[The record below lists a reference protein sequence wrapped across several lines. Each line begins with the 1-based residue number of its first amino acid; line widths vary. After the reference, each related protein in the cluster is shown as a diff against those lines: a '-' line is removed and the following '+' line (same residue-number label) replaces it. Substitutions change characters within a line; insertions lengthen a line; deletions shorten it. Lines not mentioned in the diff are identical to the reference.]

1 MSRERMPETRRSVTH
16 KAVIHAESGKVKF
29 FLTVG
34 LYADG
39 RPGEIFVGCDESGS
53 TLDGFAD
60 AWAMAVSL
68 CLQAGVSL
76 ETLVDKFGF
85 LQFEPRGMT
94 ECEAVRSARSMVD
107 YAVRWMASEF
117 GAHSHTLASV
127 KEEKK

>member
-1 MSRERMPETRRSVTH
+1 MSRERMPDTRRSVTH
-16 KAVIHAESGKVKF
+16 KAVIHAECGKVKF
-29 FLTVG
+29 FVTVG

-39 RPGEIFVGCDESGS
+39 RPGEIFLSCDESGS

-76 ETLVDKFGF
+76 ETLVDKFSF

-94 ECEAVRSARSMVD
+94 ECEAVRSARSVVD

-117 GAHSHTLASV
+117 GAPGG
-127 KEEKK
+127 EGKK

>member
-16 KAVIHAESGKVKF
+16 KAVIHAESG
-29 FLTVG
+29 
-34 LYADG
+34 
-39 RPGEIFVGCDESGS
+39 S

-60 AWAMAVSL
+60 AWATAVSM
-68 CLQAGVSL
+68 CLQSGVSL
-76 ETLVDKFGF
+76 ETLVDKFSF

>member
-1 MSRERMPETRRSVTH
+1 MSRERMPDTRRSVTH
-16 KAVIHAESGKVKF
+16 KAVIHAECGKVKF
-29 FLTVG
+29 FVTVG

-39 RPGEIFVGCDESGS
+39 RPGEIFLSCDESGS

-76 ETLVDKFGF
+76 ETLVDKFSF

>member
-1 MSRERMPETRRSVTH
+1 MSRERMPDTRRSVTH

-29 FLTVG
+29 FVTVG

-39 RPGEIFVGCDESGS
+39 RPGEIFLSCDESGS

-76 ETLVDKFGF
+76 ETLVDKFSF

-94 ECEAVRSARSMVD
+94 ECEAVRSARSVVD

-117 GAHSHTLASV
+117 GAPGG
-127 KEEKK
+127 EGKK